1 MHSTGDYS
9 PGPNAARKLSAGPV
23 PAAIKM
29 DMNTKITILGVTL
42 TYIQLSLILS
52 IVLGG
57 AYYMHVGPFKNT

>member
-1 MHSTGDYS
+1 
-9 PGPNAARKLSAGPV
+9 
-23 PAAIKM
+23 M

-57 AYYMHVGPFKNT
+57 AYYMKVGPFKNT

>member
-1 MHSTGDYS
+1 
-9 PGPNAARKLSAGPV
+9 
-23 PAAIKM
+23 M